1 MGATNYEAHVD
12 TTLAF
17 LLEPRTEDL
26 RRHLGAS
33 RIARYEVRSLG
44 ESVQQALA
52 FPLAHLRRR
61 YRPGRFLSDFA
72 HLQRPVAPRPL
83 FVIEGGR
90 AERRMTRTSNY
101 RDDDFHRTSPGRS
114 VPLQGQA

>member
-1 MGATNYEAHVD
+1 MGAANGEAQVD
-12 TTLAF
+12 TTLAR
-17 LLEPRTEDL
+17 LLEPRTEGF

-33 RIARYEVRSLG
+33 RIARDEVRSLG
-44 ESVQQALA
+44 DSIQQALA

-61 YRPGRFLSDFA
+61 YRPGRFLSEFA
-72 HLQRPVAPRPL
+72 HLQWPVAPRPL

-90 AERRMTRTSNY
+90 TERRMTRASNY

-114 VPLQGQA
+114 VPFQGQA